1 LLNLYARDVRDV
13 AQYKNVALIDVFKM
27 FEDYGSQPGRSILR
41 TASKIVGKKQ
51 GINMRYHLSLSAVI
65 VMLLTTSASGGQ
77 DTSASGPDSERIPFL
92 LTYPN
97 LDNPDGEVLL
107 DNEHVV
113 VQRFVV
119 PPGKWEG
126 LHAHPGNQVYVHVV
140 GGVWSG
146 RAGGKPTYNDTV
158 SKTGS
163 VGWMERIPLSAGH
176 ESGNTGDAP
185 IDLIWVTLKG
195 EAPIAPEV
203 EHKPLVY
210 PNIPM
215 ELLLENDRV
224 IVQRVQ
230 VEPGQWEGVH
240 SHPGNQVFI
249 HIKGGTWAGRMA
261 GVQSATKTVRAD
273 GAVGWM
279 DAIDLSEQ
287 HESGN
292 AGDTTIDLVWVTLK

>member
-1 LLNLYARDVRDV
+1 MRHQLG
-13 AQYKNVALIDVFKM
+13 LI
-27 FEDYGSQPGRSILR
+27 
-41 TASKIVGKKQ
+41 T
-51 GINMRYHLSLSAVI
+51 VI
-65 VMLLTTSASGGQ
+65 VMLFAMSASGGQ
-77 DTSASGPDSERIPFL
+77 DTSAAGPDSGHIPFL

-97 LDNPDGEVLL
+97 LDNPDGDVLL
-107 DNEHVV
+107 ENEHVV

-119 PPGKWEG
+119 PAGEWEG
-126 LHAHPGNQVYVHVV
+126 LHPHPGNQVFVHVV

-146 RAGGKPTYNDTV
+146 RAGGKPTYSD
-158 SKTGS
+158 SISETGE
-163 VGWMERIPLSAGH
+163 VGWMERIPLSEGH

-195 EAPIAPEV
+195 ERPIAPDA

-215 ELLLENDRV
+215 KLLLENDRV

-249 HIKGGTWAGRMA
+249 HIKGGTWAGRQR
-261 GVQSATKTVRAD
+261 GVQSPTTTVRAD

-279 DAIDLSEQ
+279 DAIDLSEE

-292 AGDTTIDLVWVTLK
+292 VGDTNIDLVWVTLK